1 MEAGVVG
8 EVGLLLT
15 TEIAVGVTAQAAA
28 SLTQDSVFSRC
39 LSLLRNNS
47 ELRS

>member
-28 SLTQDSVFSRC
+28 SLTQDSVFFQVFK
-39 LSLLRNNS
+39 SL
-47 ELRS
+47 EEQQ